1 MKNFKIIVLSA
12 LIGGIVG
19 MAVGINIGRE
29 KPILSNPLAK
39 QSLTEKLK
47 NLGAETLDKSGKAL
61 EKSGRALQ
69 GK

>member
-12 LIGGIVG
+12 FIGGIVG
-19 MAVGINIGRE
+19 VVVGINIGRD
-29 KPILSNPLAK
+29 KPIWSNPFAK
-39 QSLTEKLK
+39 ESLTDKLK